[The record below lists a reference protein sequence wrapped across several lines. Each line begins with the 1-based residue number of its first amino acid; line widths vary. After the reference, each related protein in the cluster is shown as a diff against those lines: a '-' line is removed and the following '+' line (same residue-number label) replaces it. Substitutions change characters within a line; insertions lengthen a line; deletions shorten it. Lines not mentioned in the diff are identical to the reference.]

1 MLRYVNLWVKSC
13 FWPWSKNLTVFKKY
27 WTYSKKFEGG
37 KNNFWSNRW
46 NRHTWLGHQAGQLS
60 EKNDSLTVQYD
71 DVHEQGQKFFQ
82 SVCLLIMASNL
93 RLVDKK
99 RLQFFKIVHLK
110 QMSANCPTIFLE
122 LVLTMLCISMT
133 WAPVLLLLRLP
144 LKGGVNLIATMAL
157 LELKSSVRQSSM

>member
-1 MLRYVNLWVKSC
+1 MFQKIHPRGVIWVPSIH
-13 FWPWSKNLTVFKKY
+13 P
-27 WTYSKKFEGG
+27 
-37 KNNFWSNRW
+37 
-46 NRHTWLGHQAGQLS
+46 QAGQLS

-93 RLVDKK
+93 RLADKK

-133 WAPVLLLLRLP
+133 
-144 LKGGVNLIATMAL
+144 
-157 LELKSSVRQSSM
+157 